1 MSHFATLVIHKEGAD
16 IDEILAPFCET
27 DEDFFE
33 FYDFTDKLK
42 KEYST
47 DTAKRV
53 KMPDGKYYDCGDK
66 IFAKEVSKEEYYKN
80 QNGETPT
87 QFRSYISFG
96 GNGLDTKYIL
106 YDYIEKG
113 GVLADVPAK
122 EIMTLGE
129 YAEYCG
135 YCKCKQDENI
145 PDEDSVFGY
154 YFNPN
159 AEWDWFQIGGRW
171 NNSIKTKSGVFC
183 NSCKIGE
190 IDFTPDE
197 RNMKIN
203 RRFWEIVVD
212 KEPLEEGEK
221 KPFCFYTEEY
231 LKKLYGDKE
240 TYSLCNSTFSTYS
253 ILTPDGEWLEPG
265 TMGWFGISSATANEE
280 REWYKSYQSTI
291 KKFAEENPDYVVTLV
306 DCHI

>member
-16 IDEILAPFCET
+16 IDGILAPFCET

-33 FYDFTDKLK
+33 FYDFTDEIK
-42 KEYST
+42 KEYSAVT
-47 DTAKRV
+47 VKRV
-53 KMPDGKYYDCGDK
+53 KMPDGKYYNYGDK
-66 IFAKEVSKEEYYKN
+66 IFAKKVSKEEYYKN
-80 QNGETPT
+80 QNG
-87 QFRSYISFG
+87 FRSYISSG
-96 GNGLDTKYIL
+96 RNGLNTEYIL
-106 YDYIEKG
+106 CDYIEKG
-113 GVLADVPAK
+113 GALVDVPAK

-135 YCKCKQDENI
+135 YCKYKQDENI
-145 PDEDSVFGY
+145 PDEDAVFGY

-159 AEWDWFQIGGRW
+159 AEWDWFEIGGRW

-197 RNMKIN
+197 RKMEIN
-203 RRFWEIVVD
+203 SHFWEIFVN
-212 KEPLEEGEK
+212 KEPLKEGEK

-240 TYSLCNSTFSTYS
+240 TYALRNSTFSTYS
-253 ILTPDGEWLEPG
+253 ILTPDGEWLSL
-265 TMGWFGISSATANEE
+265 SSATENEE
-280 REWYKSYQSTI
+280 REWYKFYQSII

>member
-16 IDEILAPFCET
+16 IDGILAPFCET

-33 FYDFTDKLK
+33 FYDFTDEIK
-42 KEYST
+42 KEYSAVT
-47 DTAKRV
+47 VKRV
-53 KMPDGKYYDCGDK
+53 KMPDGKYYNYGDK
-66 IFAKEVSKEEYYKN
+66 IFAKKVSKEEYYKN
-80 QNGETPT
+80 QNG
-87 QFRSYISFG
+87 FRSYISSG
-96 GNGLDTKYIL
+96 RNGLNTEYIL
-106 YDYIEKG
+106 CDYIEKG
-113 GVLADVPAK
+113 GALVDVPAK

-135 YCKCKQDENI
+135 YCKYKQDENI
-145 PDEDSVFGY
+145 PDENAVFGY

-159 AEWDWFQIGGRW
+159 AEWDWFEIGGRW

-197 RNMKIN
+197 RKMEIN

-212 KEPLEEGEK
+212 KEPLKEGEK
-221 KPFCFYTEEY
+221 EPFCFYTEKY
-231 LKKLYGDKE
+231 LKNLYGDKE
-240 TYSLCNSTFSTYS
+240 TYVLCNSTFSTYS
-253 ILTPDGEWLEPG
+253 ILTPDGEWLSL
-265 TMGWFGISSATANEE
+265 SSATENEE
-280 REWYKSYQSTI
+280 REWYKFYQSII

>member
-16 IDEILAPFCET
+16 IDGILAPFCET

-33 FYDFTDKLK
+33 FYDFTDEIK

-47 DTAKRV
+47 VTVKRV
-53 KMPDGKYYDCGDK
+53 KMPDGKYYNYGDK
-66 IFAKEVSKEEYYKN
+66 IFAKKVSKEEYYKN
-80 QNGETPT
+80 QNG
-87 QFRSYISFG
+87 FRSYISSG
-96 GNGLDTKYIL
+96 RNGLNTEYIL
-106 YDYIEKG
+106 CDYIEKG
-113 GVLADVPAK
+113 GALVDVPAK

-135 YCKCKQDENI
+135 YCKYKQDENI
-145 PDEDSVFGY
+145 PDENAVFGY

-159 AEWDWFQIGGRW
+159 AEWDWFEIGGRW

-197 RNMKIN
+197 RKMEIN

-212 KEPLEEGEK
+212 KEPLKEGEK
-221 KPFCFYTEEY
+221 EPFCFYTEKY
-231 LKKLYGDKE
+231 LKNLYGDKE
-240 TYSLCNSTFSTYS
+240 TYVLCNSTFSTYS
-253 ILTPDGEWLEPG
+253 ILTPDGEWLSL
-265 TMGWFGISSATANEE
+265 SSATENEE
-280 REWYKSYQSTI
+280 REWYKFYQSII

>member
-33 FYDFTDKLK
+33 FYDFTDEIK

-47 DTAKRV
+47 VTVKRV
-53 KMPDGKYYDCGDK
+53 KMPDGKYYNYGDK
-66 IFAKEVSKEEYYKN
+66 IFAKKVPKEEYYKN
-80 QNGETPT
+80 QNG
-87 QFRSYISFG
+87 FRSYISSG
-96 GNGLDTKYIL
+96 GNGLNTEYIL
-106 YDYIEKG
+106 CDYIEKG
-113 GVLADVPAK
+113 GALVDVPAK

-135 YCKCKQDENI
+135 YCKYKQDENI
-145 PDEDSVFGY
+145 PDEDAVFGY

-159 AEWDWFQIGGRW
+159 AEWDWFEIGGRW

-197 RNMKIN
+197 RKMEIN

-212 KEPLEEGEK
+212 KEPLKEGEK

-240 TYSLCNSTFSTYS
+240 TYALRNSTFSTYS
-253 ILTPDGEWLEPG
+253 ILTPDGEWLSL
-265 TMGWFGISSATANEE
+265 SSATENEE
-280 REWYKSYQSTI
+280 REWYKFYQSII

>member
-16 IDEILAPFCET
+16 IDGILAPFCET

-33 FYDFTDKLK
+33 FYDFTDEIK
-42 KEYST
+42 KEYSAVT
-47 DTAKRV
+47 VKRV
-53 KMPDGKYYDCGDK
+53 KMPDGKYYNYGDK
-66 IFAKEVSKEEYYKN
+66 IFAKKVSKEEYYKN
-80 QNGETPT
+80 QNG
-87 QFRSYISFG
+87 FRSYISSG
-96 GNGLDTKYIL
+96 RNGLNTEYIL
-106 YDYIEKG
+106 CDYIEKG
-113 GVLADVPAK
+113 GALVDVPAK

-135 YCKCKQDENI
+135 YCKYKQDENI
-145 PDEDSVFGY
+145 PDEDAVFGY

-159 AEWDWFQIGGRW
+159 AEWDWFEIGGRW

-197 RNMKIN
+197 RKMEIN
-203 RRFWEIVVD
+203 RRFWEIVVN
-212 KEPLEEGEK
+212 KEPLKEGEK

-240 TYSLCNSTFSTYS
+240 TYALRNSTFSTYS
-253 ILTPDGEWLEPG
+253 ILTPDGEWLSL
-265 TMGWFGISSATANEE
+265 SSATENEE
-280 REWYKSYQSTI
+280 REWYKFYQSII

>member
-16 IDEILAPFCET
+16 IDGILAPFCET

-33 FYDFTDKLK
+33 FYDFTDEIK
-42 KEYST
+42 KEYSAVT
-47 DTAKRV
+47 VKRV
-53 KMPDGKYYDCGDK
+53 KMPDGKYYNYGDK
-66 IFAKEVSKEEYYKN
+66 IFAKKVSKEEYYKN
-80 QNGETPT
+80 QNG
-87 QFRSYISFG
+87 FRSYISSG
-96 GNGLDTKYIL
+96 RNGLNTEYIL
-106 YDYIEKG
+106 CDYIEKG
-113 GVLADVPAK
+113 GALVDVPAK

-135 YCKCKQDENI
+135 YCKYKQDENI
-145 PDEDSVFGY
+145 PDEDAVFGY

-197 RNMKIN
+197 RKMEIN

-212 KEPLEEGEK
+212 KEPLKEGEK
-221 KPFCFYTEEY
+221 EPFCFYTEEY

-240 TYSLCNSTFSTYS
+240 TYVLCNSTFSTYS
-253 ILTPDGEWLEPG
+253 ILTPDGEWLSL
-265 TMGWFGISSATANEE
+265 SSATENEE
-280 REWYKSYQSTI
+280 REWYKFYQSII

>member
-1 MSHFATLVIHKEGAD
+1 
-16 IDEILAPFCET
+16 
-27 DEDFFE
+27 
-33 FYDFTDKLK
+33 
-42 KEYST
+42 
-47 DTAKRV
+47 
-53 KMPDGKYYDCGDK
+53 MPDGKYYNYGDK
-66 IFAKEVSKEEYYKN
+66 IFAKKVSKEEYYKN
-80 QNGETPT
+80 QNG
-87 QFRSYISFG
+87 FRSYISSG
-96 GNGLDTKYIL
+96 RNGLNTEYIL
-106 YDYIEKG
+106 CDYIEKG
-113 GVLADVPAK
+113 GALVDVPAK

-135 YCKCKQDENI
+135 YCKYKQDENI
-145 PDEDSVFGY
+145 PDEDAVFGY

-159 AEWDWFQIGGRW
+159 AEWDWFEIGGRW

-197 RNMKIN
+197 RKMEIN
-203 RRFWEIVVD
+203 RHFWEIVVN
-212 KEPLEEGEK
+212 KEPLKEGEK

-240 TYSLCNSTFSTYS
+240 TYALRNSTFSTYS
-253 ILTPDGEWLEPG
+253 ILTPDGEWLSL
-265 TMGWFGISSATANEE
+265 SSATENEE
-280 REWYKSYQSTI
+280 REWYKFYQSII

>member
-1 MSHFATLVIHKEGAD
+1 MTV
-16 IDEILAPFCET
+16 
-27 DEDFFE
+27 
-33 FYDFTDKLK
+33 
-42 KEYST
+42 
-47 DTAKRV
+47 KRV
-53 KMPDGKYYDCGDK
+53 KMPDGKYYNYGDK
-66 IFAKEVSKEEYYKN
+66 IFAKKVSKEEYYKN
-80 QNGETPT
+80 QNG
-87 QFRSYISFG
+87 FRNYISSG
-96 GNGLDTKYIL
+96 RNGLNTEYIL
-106 YDYIEKG
+106 CDYIEKG
-113 GVLADVPAK
+113 GALVDVPAK

-135 YCKCKQDENI
+135 YCKYKQDENI
-145 PDEDSVFGY
+145 PDEDAVFGY

-159 AEWDWFQIGGRW
+159 AEWDWFEIGGRW

-197 RNMKIN
+197 RKMEIN

-212 KEPLEEGEK
+212 KEPLKEGEK

-240 TYSLCNSTFSTYS
+240 TYALRNSTFSTYS
-253 ILTPDGEWLEPG
+253 ILTPDGEWLSL
-265 TMGWFGISSATANEE
+265 SSATENEE
-280 REWYKSYQSTI
+280 REWYKFYQSII

>member
-33 FYDFTDKLK
+33 FYDFTDEIK
-42 KEYST
+42 KEYSAVT
-47 DTAKRV
+47 VKRV
-53 KMPDGKYYDCGDK
+53 KMPDGKYYNYGDK
-66 IFAKEVSKEEYYKN
+66 IFAKKVSKEEYYKN
-80 QNGETPT
+80 QNG
-87 QFRSYISFG
+87 FRSYISSG
-96 GNGLDTKYIL
+96 GNGLDTEYIL

-113 GVLADVPAK
+113 GALVDVPAK

-135 YCKCKQDENI
+135 YCKYKQDENI
-145 PDEDSVFGY
+145 PDEDAVFGY

-197 RNMKIN
+197 RKMEIN
-203 RRFWEIVVD
+203 RHFWEIVVN
-212 KEPLEEGEK
+212 KEPLKEGEK

-240 TYSLCNSTFSTYS
+240 TYALRNSTFSTYS
-253 ILTPDGEWLEPG
+253 ILTPDGEWLSL
-265 TMGWFGISSATANEE
+265 SSATENEE
-280 REWYKSYQSTI
+280 REWYKFYQSII

>member
-16 IDEILAPFCET
+16 IDGILAPFCET

-33 FYDFTDKLK
+33 FYDFTDEIK
-42 KEYST
+42 KEYSAVT
-47 DTAKRV
+47 VKRV
-53 KMPDGKYYDCGDK
+53 KMPDGKYYNYGDK
-66 IFAKEVSKEEYYKN
+66 IFAKKVSKEEYYKN
-80 QNGETPT
+80 QNG
-87 QFRSYISFG
+87 FRSYISSG
-96 GNGLDTKYIL
+96 RNGLNTEYIL

-113 GVLADVPAK
+113 GALVDVPAK

-135 YCKCKQDENI
+135 YCKYKQDENI
-145 PDEDSVFGY
+145 PDEDAVFGY

-159 AEWDWFQIGGRW
+159 AEWDWFKIGGRW

-197 RNMKIN
+197 RKMEIN

-212 KEPLEEGEK
+212 KEQLKEGEK

-240 TYSLCNSTFSTYS
+240 TYALRNSTFSTYS
-253 ILTPDGEWLEPG
+253 ILTPDGEWLSL
-265 TMGWFGISSATANEE
+265 SSATENEE
-280 REWYKSYQSTI
+280 REWYKFYQSII

>member
-1 MSHFATLVIHKEGAD
+1 MTV
-16 IDEILAPFCET
+16 
-27 DEDFFE
+27 
-33 FYDFTDKLK
+33 
-42 KEYST
+42 
-47 DTAKRV
+47 KRV
-53 KMPDGKYYDCGDK
+53 KMPDGKYYNYGDK
-66 IFAKEVSKEEYYKN
+66 IFAKKVSKEEYYKN
-80 QNGETPT
+80 QNG
-87 QFRSYISFG
+87 FRSYISSG
-96 GNGLDTKYIL
+96 RNGLNTEYIL

-113 GVLADVPAK
+113 GALVDVPAK

-135 YCKCKQDENI
+135 YCKYKQDENI
-145 PDEDSVFGY
+145 PDEDAVFGY

-159 AEWDWFQIGGRW
+159 AEWDWFKIGGRW

-197 RNMKIN
+197 RKMEIN

-212 KEPLEEGEK
+212 KEQLKEGEK

-240 TYSLCNSTFSTYS
+240 TYALRNSTFSTYS
-253 ILTPDGEWLEPG
+253 ILTPDGEWLSL
-265 TMGWFGISSATANEE
+265 SSATENEE
-280 REWYKSYQSTI
+280 REWYKSYQNII

>member
-16 IDEILAPFCET
+16 IDGILAPFCET

-33 FYDFTDKLK
+33 FYDFTDEIK
-42 KEYST
+42 KEYSAVT
-47 DTAKRV
+47 VKRV
-53 KMPDGKYYDCGDK
+53 KMPNGKYYNYGDK
-66 IFAKEVSKEEYYKN
+66 IFAKKVSKEEYYKN
-80 QNGETPT
+80 QNG
-87 QFRSYISFG
+87 FRSYISSG
-96 GNGLDTKYIL
+96 RNGLNTEYIL
-106 YDYIEKG
+106 CDYIEKG
-113 GVLADVPAK
+113 GALVDVPAK

-135 YCKCKQDENI
+135 YCKYKQDENI
-145 PDEDSVFGY
+145 PDEDAVFGY

-159 AEWDWFQIGGRW
+159 AEWDWFEIGGRW

-197 RNMKIN
+197 RKMEIN
-203 RRFWEIVVD
+203 RHFWEIVVN
-212 KEPLEEGEK
+212 KEPLKEGEK

-240 TYSLCNSTFSTYS
+240 TYALRNSTFSTYS
-253 ILTPDGEWLEPG
+253 ILTPDGEWLSL
-265 TMGWFGISSATANEE
+265 SSATENEE
-280 REWYKSYQSTI
+280 REWYKFYQSII

>member
-1 MSHFATLVIHKEGAD
+1 
-16 IDEILAPFCET
+16 
-27 DEDFFE
+27 
-33 FYDFTDKLK
+33 
-42 KEYST
+42 
-47 DTAKRV
+47 
-53 KMPDGKYYDCGDK
+53 
-66 IFAKEVSKEEYYKN
+66 
-80 QNGETPT
+80 
-87 QFRSYISFG
+87 
-96 GNGLDTKYIL
+96 
-106 YDYIEKG
+106 
-113 GVLADVPAK
+113 
-122 EIMTLGE
+122 MTLGE

-135 YCKCKQDENI
+135 YCKYKQDENI
-145 PDEDSVFGY
+145 PDEDAVFGY

-159 AEWDWFQIGGRW
+159 AEWDWFEIGGRW

-197 RNMKIN
+197 RKMEIN

-212 KEPLEEGEK
+212 KEPLKEGEK
-221 KPFCFYTEEY
+221 EPFCFYTKEY
-231 LKKLYGDKE
+231 LKNFYGDKE
-240 TYSLCNSTFSTYS
+240 TYALCNSTFSTYS

-280 REWYKSYQSTI
+280 RGWYKSYQSTI

>member
-1 MSHFATLVIHKEGAD
+1 MSHFATLVIHKEGAE
-16 IDEILAPFCET
+16 IDGILAPFCET

-33 FYDFTDKLK
+33 FYDFTDEIK
-42 KEYST
+42 KEYSAVT
-47 DTAKRV
+47 VKRV
-53 KMPDGKYYDCGDK
+53 KMPDGKYYNYGDK
-66 IFAKEVSKEEYYKN
+66 IFAKKVSKEEYYKN
-80 QNGETPT
+80 QNG
-87 QFRSYISFG
+87 FRSYISSG
-96 GNGLDTKYIL
+96 RNGLNTEYIL
-106 YDYIEKG
+106 CDYIEKG
-113 GVLADVPAK
+113 GALVDVPAK

-135 YCKCKQDENI
+135 YCKYKQDENI
-145 PDEDSVFGY
+145 PDENAVFGY

-159 AEWDWFQIGGRW
+159 AEWDWFEIGGRW

-197 RNMKIN
+197 RKMEIN

-212 KEPLEEGEK
+212 KEPLKEGEK
-221 KPFCFYTEEY
+221 EPFCFYTEKY
-231 LKKLYGDKE
+231 LKNLYGDKE
-240 TYSLCNSTFSTYS
+240 TYVLCNSTFSTYS
-253 ILTPDGEWLEPG
+253 ILTPDGEWLSL
-265 TMGWFGISSATANEE
+265 SSATENEE
-280 REWYKSYQSTI
+280 REWYKFYQSII

>member
-16 IDEILAPFCET
+16 IDGILAPFCET

-33 FYDFTDKLK
+33 FYDFTDEIK
-42 KEYST
+42 KEYSAVT
-47 DTAKRV
+47 VKRV
-53 KMPDGKYYDCGDK
+53 KMPDGKYYNYGDK
-66 IFAKEVSKEEYYKN
+66 IFAKKVSKEEYYKN
-80 QNGETPT
+80 QNG
-87 QFRSYISFG
+87 FRSYISSG
-96 GNGLDTKYIL
+96 RNGLNTEYIL
-106 YDYIEKG
+106 CDYIEKG
-113 GVLADVPAK
+113 GALVDVPAK

-135 YCKCKQDENI
+135 YCKYKQDENI
-145 PDEDSVFGY
+145 PDEDAVFGY

-159 AEWDWFQIGGRW
+159 AEWDWFEIGGRW

-197 RNMKIN
+197 RKMEIN

-212 KEPLEEGEK
+212 KEPLKEGEK

-240 TYSLCNSTFSTYS
+240 TYALRNSTFSTYS
-253 ILTPDGEWLEPG
+253 ILTPDGEWLSL
-265 TMGWFGISSATANEE
+265 SSATENEE
-280 REWYKSYQSTI
+280 REWYKFYQSII

>member
-33 FYDFTDKLK
+33 FYDFSDEIK
-42 KEYST
+42 KEYSAVT
-47 DTAKRV
+47 VKRV
-53 KMPDGKYYDCGDK
+53 KMPDGKYYNYGDK
-66 IFAKEVSKEEYYKN
+66 IFAKKVSKEEYYKN
-80 QNGETPT
+80 QNG
-87 QFRSYISFG
+87 FRSYISSG
-96 GNGLDTKYIL
+96 RNGLNTEYIL
-106 YDYIEKG
+106 CDYIEKG
-113 GVLADVPAK
+113 GALVDVPAK

-135 YCKCKQDENI
+135 YCKYKQDENI
-145 PDEDSVFGY
+145 PDEDAVFGY

-159 AEWDWFQIGGRW
+159 AEWDWFEIGGRW

-197 RNMKIN
+197 RKMEIN

-212 KEPLEEGEK
+212 KEPLKEGEK
-221 KPFCFYTEEY
+221 EPFCFYTKEY
-231 LKKLYGDKE
+231 LKNFYGDKE
-240 TYSLCNSTFSTYS
+240 TYALRNSTFSTYS
-253 ILTPDGEWLEPG
+253 ILTPDGEWLSL
-265 TMGWFGISSATANEE
+265 SSATENEE
-280 REWYKSYQSTI
+280 REWYKFYQSII

>member
-96 GNGLDTKYIL
+96 GNGLDTEYIL

-122 EIMTLGE
+122 EVMTLGE
-129 YAEYCG
+129 YAEFCG
-135 YCKCKQDENI
+135 YCKRKQDENVH
-145 PDEDSVFGY
+145 DEEASFGY
-154 YFNPN
+154 YSNPN
-159 AEWDWFQIGGRW
+159 AKWDWFEIGGRW
-171 NNSIKTKSGVFC
+171 NNSIKTKSGAFC
-183 NSCKIGE
+183 NSCKISE

-197 RNMKIN
+197 RDMEMN

-212 KEPLEEGEK
+212 KEPLKEGEK
-221 KPFCFYTEEY
+221 EPFCFYTEEY

-240 TYSLCNSTFSTYS
+240 TYALCKSTFLTHS

-265 TMGWFGISSATANEE
+265 TMGWFGISSATSNEE
-280 REWYKSYQSTI
+280 REWQKSYQSI
-291 KKFAEENPDYVVTLV
+291 IEKFAEENPDYVVTLV

>member
-16 IDEILAPFCET
+16 IDGILAPFCET

-33 FYDFTDKLK
+33 FYDFTDEIK
-42 KEYST
+42 KEYSAVT
-47 DTAKRV
+47 VKRV
-53 KMPDGKYYDCGDK
+53 KMPDGKYYNYGDK
-66 IFAKEVSKEEYYKN
+66 IFAKKVSKEEYYKN
-80 QNGETPT
+80 QNG
-87 QFRSYISFG
+87 FRSYISSG
-96 GNGLDTKYIL
+96 GNGLDTEYIL

-113 GVLADVPAK
+113 GALVDVPAK

-135 YCKCKQDENI
+135 YCKYKQDENI
-145 PDEDSVFGY
+145 PDEDAVFGY

-159 AEWDWFQIGGRW
+159 AEWDWFKIGGRW

-197 RNMKIN
+197 RKMEIN

-212 KEPLEEGEK
+212 KEPLKEGEK

-240 TYSLCNSTFSTYS
+240 TYALRNSTFSTYS
-253 ILTPDGEWLEPG
+253 ILTPDGEWLSL
-265 TMGWFGISSATANEE
+265 SSATENEE
-280 REWYKSYQSTI
+280 REWYKFYQSII

>member
-16 IDEILAPFCET
+16 IDGILAPFCET

-33 FYDFTDKLK
+33 FYDFTDEIK
-42 KEYST
+42 KEYSAVT
-47 DTAKRV
+47 VKRV
-53 KMPDGKYYDCGDK
+53 KMPDGKYYNYGDK
-66 IFAKEVSKEEYYKN
+66 IFAKKVSKEEYYKN
-80 QNGETPT
+80 QNG
-87 QFRSYISFG
+87 FRSYISSG
-96 GNGLDTKYIL
+96 RNGLNTEYIL
-106 YDYIEKG
+106 CDYIEKG
-113 GVLADVPAK
+113 GALVDVPAK

-135 YCKCKQDENI
+135 YCKYKQDENI
-145 PDEDSVFGY
+145 PDEDAVFGY

-197 RNMKIN
+197 RKMEIN

-212 KEPLEEGEK
+212 KEPLKEGEK
-221 KPFCFYTEEY
+221 EPFCFYTKEY
-231 LKKLYGDKE
+231 LKNFYGDKE
-240 TYSLCNSTFSTYS
+240 TYALCNSTFSTYS
-253 ILTPDGEWLEPG
+253 ILTPDGEWLSL
-265 TMGWFGISSATANEE
+265 SSATANEE
-280 REWYKSYQSTI
+280 REWYKSYQSII

>member
-33 FYDFTDKLK
+33 FYDFTDEVK

-47 DTAKRV
+47 VTVKRV
-53 KMPDGKYYDCGDK
+53 KMPDGKYYNYGDK
-66 IFAKEVSKEEYYKN
+66 IFAKKVSKEEYYKN
-80 QNGETPT
+80 QNG
-87 QFRSYISFG
+87 FRSYISSG
-96 GNGLDTKYIL
+96 GNGLDTEYIL
-106 YDYIEKG
+106 CDYIEKG
-113 GVLADVPAK
+113 GALVDVPAK

-135 YCKCKQDENI
+135 YCKYKQDENI
-145 PDEDSVFGY
+145 PDEDAVFGY

-197 RNMKIN
+197 RKMEIN
-203 RRFWEIVVD
+203 RRFWEIIVN
-212 KEPLEEGEK
+212 KEPLKEDEK
-221 KPFCFYTEEY
+221 EPFCFYTKEY
-231 LKKLYGDKE
+231 LKNFYGDKE
-240 TYSLCNSTFSTYS
+240 TYALCNSTFSTYS
-253 ILTPDGEWLEPG
+253 ILTPDGEWLSL
-265 TMGWFGISSATANEE
+265 SSATENEE
-280 REWYKSYQSTI
+280 REWYKFYQSII

>member
-33 FYDFTDKLK
+33 FYDFTDEIK
-42 KEYST
+42 KEYSAVT
-47 DTAKRV
+47 VKRV
-53 KMPDGKYYDCGDK
+53 KMPDGKYYNYGDK
-66 IFAKEVSKEEYYKN
+66 IFAKKVSKEEYYKN
-80 QNGETPT
+80 QNG
-87 QFRSYISFG
+87 FRSYISSG
-96 GNGLDTKYIL
+96 GNGLDTEYIL

-113 GVLADVPAK
+113 GALVDVPAK

-135 YCKCKQDENI
+135 YCKYKQDENI
-145 PDEDSVFGY
+145 PDEDAVFGY

-197 RNMKIN
+197 RKMEIN

-212 KEPLEEGEK
+212 KEPLKEGEK
-221 KPFCFYTEEY
+221 RAVLFLYKRISE
-231 LKKLYGDKE
+231 KL
-240 TYSLCNSTFSTYS
+240 L
-253 ILTPDGEWLEPG
+253 W
-265 TMGWFGISSATANEE
+265 
-280 REWYKSYQSTI
+280 R
-291 KKFAEENPDYVVTLV
+291 
-306 DCHI
+306 

>member
-16 IDEILAPFCET
+16 IDGILAPFCET

-33 FYDFTDKLK
+33 FYDFTDEIK

-47 DTAKRV
+47 VTVKRV
-53 KMPDGKYYDCGDK
+53 KMPDGKYYNYGDK
-66 IFAKEVSKEEYYKN
+66 IFAKKVSKEEYYKN
-80 QNGETPT
+80 QNG
-87 QFRSYISFG
+87 FRSYISSG
-96 GNGLDTKYIL
+96 RNGLNTEYIL
-106 YDYIEKG
+106 CDYIEKG
-113 GVLADVPAK
+113 GALVDVPAK

-135 YCKCKQDENI
+135 YCKYKQDENI

-171 NNSIKTKSGVFC
+171 NNFIKKKSGVFC

-197 RNMKIN
+197 RDMKIN

-212 KEPLEEGEK
+212 KEPLKEGEK

-240 TYSLCNSTFSTYS
+240 TYALRNSTFSTYS
-253 ILTPDGEWLEPG
+253 ILTPDGEWLSL
-265 TMGWFGISSATANEE
+265 SSATENEE
-280 REWYKSYQSTI
+280 REWYKFYQSII

>member
-16 IDEILAPFCET
+16 IDGILAPFCET

-33 FYDFTDKLK
+33 FYDFTDEIK
-42 KEYST
+42 KEYSAVT
-47 DTAKRV
+47 VKRV
-53 KMPDGKYYDCGDK
+53 KMPDGKYYNYGDK
-66 IFAKEVSKEEYYKN
+66 IFAKKVSKEEYYKN
-80 QNGETPT
+80 QNG
-87 QFRSYISFG
+87 FRSYISSG
-96 GNGLDTKYIL
+96 RNGLNTEYIL

-113 GVLADVPAK
+113 GALVDVPAK

-135 YCKCKQDENI
+135 YCKYKQDENI
-145 PDEDSVFGY
+145 PDEDAVFGY

-159 AEWDWFQIGGRW
+159 AEWDWFEIGGRW

-183 NSCKIGE
+183 NSCKISE

-197 RNMKIN
+197 RKMEIN

-212 KEPLEEGEK
+212 KEPLKEGEK

-240 TYSLCNSTFSTYS
+240 TYALRNSTFSTYS
-253 ILTPDGEWLEPG
+253 ILTPDGEWLSL
-265 TMGWFGISSATANEE
+265 SSATENEE
-280 REWYKSYQSTI
+280 REWYKFYQSII

>member
-33 FYDFTDKLK
+33 FYDFTDEVK

-47 DTAKRV
+47 VTVKRV
-53 KMPDGKYYDCGDK
+53 KMPDGKYYNYGDK
-66 IFAKEVSKEEYYKN
+66 IFAKKVSKEEYYKN
-80 QNGETPT
+80 QNG
-87 QFRSYISFG
+87 FRSYISSG
-96 GNGLDTKYIL
+96 RNGLNTEYIL
-106 YDYIEKG
+106 CDYIEKG
-113 GVLADVPAK
+113 GALVDVPAK

-135 YCKCKQDENI
+135 YCKYKQDENI
-145 PDEDSVFGY
+145 PDEDAVFGY

-159 AEWDWFQIGGRW
+159 AEWDWFKIGGRW

-212 KEPLEEGEK
+212 KEPLKEGEK
-221 KPFCFYTEEY
+221 EPFCFYTEEY
-231 LKKLYGDKE
+231 LKNFYGDKE
-240 TYSLCNSTFSTYS
+240 TYALCNSTFSTYS
-253 ILTPDGEWLEPG
+253 ILTPDGEWLSL
-265 TMGWFGISSATANEE
+265 SSATENEE
-280 REWYKSYQSTI
+280 REWYKFYQSII
-291 KKFAEENPDYVVTLV
+291 KKFAEENPDYVVTPV

>member
-16 IDEILAPFCET
+16 IDGILAPFCET

-33 FYDFTDKLK
+33 FYDFTDEIK
-42 KEYST
+42 KEYSAVT
-47 DTAKRV
+47 VKRV
-53 KMPDGKYYDCGDK
+53 KMPDGKYYNYGDK
-66 IFAKEVSKEEYYKN
+66 IFAKKVSKEEYYKN
-80 QNGETPT
+80 QNG
-87 QFRSYISFG
+87 FRSYISSG
-96 GNGLDTKYIL
+96 RNGLNTEYIL
-106 YDYIEKG
+106 CDYIEKG
-113 GVLADVPAK
+113 GALVDVPAK

-135 YCKCKQDENI
+135 YCKYKQDENI
-145 PDEDSVFGY
+145 PDEDAVFGY

-159 AEWDWFQIGGRW
+159 AEWDWFEIGGRW

-197 RNMKIN
+197 RKMEIN

-212 KEPLEEGEK
+212 KEPLKEGEK
-221 KPFCFYTEEY
+221 KPLCFYTEEY

-240 TYSLCNSTFSTYS
+240 TYALRNSTFSTYS
-253 ILTPDGEWLEPG
+253 ILTPDGEWLSL
-265 TMGWFGISSATANEE
+265 SSATENEE
-280 REWYKSYQSTI
+280 REWYKFYQSII

>member
-16 IDEILAPFCET
+16 IDGILAPFCET

-33 FYDFTDKLK
+33 FYDFTDEIK
-42 KEYST
+42 KEYSAVT
-47 DTAKRV
+47 VKRV
-53 KMPDGKYYDCGDK
+53 KMPDGKYYNYGDK
-66 IFAKEVSKEEYYKN
+66 IFAKKVSKEEYYKN
-80 QNGETPT
+80 QNG
-87 QFRSYISFG
+87 FRSYISSG
-96 GNGLDTKYIL
+96 RNGLNTEYIL
-106 YDYIEKG
+106 CDYIEKG
-113 GVLADVPAK
+113 GALVDVPAK

-135 YCKCKQDENI
+135 YCKYKQDENI
-145 PDEDSVFGY
+145 PDEDAVFGY

-159 AEWDWFQIGGRW
+159 AEWDWFEIGGRW

-197 RNMKIN
+197 RKMEIN
-203 RRFWEIVVD
+203 RHFWEIVVN
-212 KEPLEEGEK
+212 KEPLKEGEK

-240 TYSLCNSTFSTYS
+240 TYALRNSTFSTYS
-253 ILTPDGEWLEPG
+253 ILTPDGEWLSL
-265 TMGWFGISSATANEE
+265 SSATENEE
-280 REWYKSYQSTI
+280 REWYKFYQSII

>member
-16 IDEILAPFCET
+16 IDGILAPFCET

-33 FYDFTDKLK
+33 FYDFTDEIK
-42 KEYST
+42 KEYSAVT
-47 DTAKRV
+47 VKRV
-53 KMPDGKYYDCGDK
+53 KMPDGKYYNYGDK
-66 IFAKEVSKEEYYKN
+66 IFAKKVSKEEYYKN
-80 QNGETPT
+80 QNG
-87 QFRSYISFG
+87 FRSYISSG
-96 GNGLDTKYIL
+96 RNGLNTEYIL
-106 YDYIEKG
+106 CDYIEKG
-113 GVLADVPAK
+113 GALVDVPAK

-135 YCKCKQDENI
+135 YCKYKQDENI
-145 PDEDSVFGY
+145 PDENAVFGY

-197 RNMKIN
+197 RKMEIN

-212 KEPLEEGEK
+212 KEPLKEGEK
-221 KPFCFYTEEY
+221 EPFCFYTEEY

-240 TYSLCNSTFSTYS
+240 TYVLCNSTFSTYS
-253 ILTPDGEWLEPG
+253 ILTPDGEWLSL
-265 TMGWFGISSATANEE
+265 SSATENEE
-280 REWYKSYQSTI
+280 REWYKFYQSII

>member
-16 IDEILAPFCET
+16 IDGILAPFCET

-33 FYDFTDKLK
+33 FYDFTDEIK
-42 KEYST
+42 KEYSAVT
-47 DTAKRV
+47 VKRV
-53 KMPDGKYYDCGDK
+53 KMPDGKYYNYGDK
-66 IFAKEVSKEEYYKN
+66 IFAKKVSKEEYYKN
-80 QNGETPT
+80 QNG
-87 QFRSYISFG
+87 FRSYISSG
-96 GNGLDTKYIL
+96 RNGLNTEYIL

-113 GVLADVPAK
+113 GALVDVPAK

-135 YCKCKQDENI
+135 YCKYKQDENI
-145 PDEDSVFGY
+145 PDEDAVFGY

-159 AEWDWFQIGGRW
+159 AEWDWFEIGGRW

-197 RNMKIN
+197 RKMETN

-212 KEPLEEGEK
+212 KEPLKEGEK
-221 KPFCFYTEEY
+221 EPFCFYTEKY
-231 LKKLYGDKE
+231 LKNLYGDKE
-240 TYSLCNSTFSTYS
+240 TYALCNSTFSTYS
-253 ILTPDGEWLEPG
+253 ILTPDGEWLSL
-265 TMGWFGISSATANEE
+265 SSATENEE
-280 REWYKSYQSTI
+280 REWYKFYQSII

>member
-16 IDEILAPFCET
+16 IDGILAPFCET

-33 FYDFTDKLK
+33 FYDFTDEIK
-42 KEYST
+42 KEYSAVT
-47 DTAKRV
+47 VKRV
-53 KMPDGKYYDCGDK
+53 KMPDGKYYNYGDK
-66 IFAKEVSKEEYYKN
+66 IFAKKVSKEEYYKN
-80 QNGETPT
+80 QNG
-87 QFRSYISFG
+87 FRSYISSG
-96 GNGLDTKYIL
+96 RNGLNTEYIL
-106 YDYIEKG
+106 CDYIEKG
-113 GVLADVPAK
+113 GALVDVPAK

-135 YCKCKQDENI
+135 YCKYKQDENI
-145 PDEDSVFGY
+145 PDEDAVFGY

-159 AEWDWFQIGGRW
+159 AEWDWFEIGGRW

-197 RNMKIN
+197 RKMEIN
-203 RRFWEIVVD
+203 RRFWEIVVN
-212 KEPLEEGEK
+212 KEPLKEDEK

-240 TYSLCNSTFSTYS
+240 TYALRNSTFSTYS
-253 ILTPDGEWLEPG
+253 ILTPDGEWLSL
-265 TMGWFGISSATANEE
+265 SSATENEE
-280 REWYKSYQSTI
+280 REWYKFYQSII

>member
-33 FYDFTDKLK
+33 FYDFTDEVK

-47 DTAKRV
+47 VTVKRV
-53 KMPDGKYYDCGDK
+53 KMPDGKYYNYGDK
-66 IFAKEVSKEEYYKN
+66 IFAKKVSKEEYYKN
-80 QNGETPT
+80 QNG
-87 QFRSYISFG
+87 FRSYISSG
-96 GNGLDTKYIL
+96 RNGLNTEYIL
-106 YDYIEKG
+106 CDYIEKG
-113 GVLADVPAK
+113 GALVDVPAK

-135 YCKCKQDENI
+135 YCKYKQDENI
-145 PDEDSVFGY
+145 PDEDAVFGY

-159 AEWDWFQIGGRW
+159 AEWDWFKIGGRW

-212 KEPLEEGEK
+212 KEPLKEGEK
-221 KPFCFYTEEY
+221 EPFCFYTEEY
-231 LKKLYGDKE
+231 LKNFYGDKE
-240 TYSLCNSTFSTYS
+240 TYALCNSTFSTYS
-253 ILTPDGEWLEPG
+253 ILTPDGEWLSL
-265 TMGWFGISSATANEE
+265 SSATENEE
-280 REWYKSYQSTI
+280 REWYKFYQSII

>member
-16 IDEILAPFCET
+16 IDGILAPFCET

-33 FYDFTDKLK
+33 FYDFTDEIK
-42 KEYST
+42 KEYSAVT
-47 DTAKRV
+47 VKRV
-53 KMPDGKYYDCGDK
+53 KMPDGKYYNYGDK
-66 IFAKEVSKEEYYKN
+66 IFAKKVSKEEYYKN
-80 QNGETPT
+80 QNG
-87 QFRSYISFG
+87 FRSYISSG
-96 GNGLDTKYIL
+96 RNGLNTEYIL

-113 GVLADVPAK
+113 GALVDVPAK

-135 YCKCKQDENI
+135 YCKYKQDENI
-145 PDEDSVFGY
+145 PDEDAVFGY

-159 AEWDWFQIGGRW
+159 AEWDWFEIGGRW

-197 RNMKIN
+197 RKMEIN

-212 KEPLEEGEK
+212 KEPLKEGEK

-240 TYSLCNSTFSTYS
+240 TYALRNSTFSTYS
-253 ILTPDGEWLEPG
+253 ILTPDGEWLSL
-265 TMGWFGISSATANEE
+265 SSATENEE
-280 REWYKSYQSTI
+280 REWYKFYQSII

>member
-96 GNGLDTKYIL
+96 GNGLDTEYIL

-212 KEPLEEGEK
+212 KEPLEEAK
-221 KPFCFYTEEY
+221 KSRFVFIQ
-231 LKKLYGDKE
+231 K
-240 TYSLCNSTFSTYS
+240 N
-253 ILTPDGEWLEPG
+253 I
-265 TMGWFGISSATANEE
+265 
-280 REWYKSYQSTI
+280 
-291 KKFAEENPDYVVTLV
+291 
-306 DCHI
+306 